1 MRQIPDEWMK
11 SDHKRRTWLDTVS
24 RVMAGYSEQ
33 GDSGKHWEGRAKQ
46 EISRYLLNIYLL

>member
-46 EISRYLLNIYLL
+46 EISRYLLNINLL